1 MATQIIN
8 RHPLTI
14 SDLALLLEDPIVGDC
29 VQWEDV
35 GLQVGLCKSD
45 TDAIKRDQHYQT
57 EDCRREMLSRFLRNN
72 CNGLSLN
79 DLSLNDLHNIIKR
92 VKSKYE
98 ISRRRVEASNEEKNA
113 VKAVSELE
121 NLLEEWQMRNEGIA
135 ADLNQLEDQFRE
147 EAKEIDDNITKKW
160 RHDNS
165 EWDQGELEHKKTKIL
180 KALKQGDYKKSAF
193 VTEIVQSQDLDSSC
207 LSD

>member
-14 SDLALLLEDPIVGDC
+14 SDLALLLKDPIVGDC

-45 TDAIKRDQHYQT
+45 TDAIKKDQHYQT

-135 ADLNQLEDQFRE
+135 ADLNQLELR
-147 EAKEIDDNITKKW
+147 
-160 RHDNS
+160 S
-165 EWDQGELEHKKTKIL
+165 VQGRSK
-180 KALKQGDYKKSAF
+180 GD
-193 VTEIVQSQDLDSSC
+193 
-207 LSD
+207 

>member
-8 RHPLTI
+8 HHPLTI
-14 SDLALLLEDPIVGDC
+14 SDLALLLEDPIIRDC

-57 EDCRREMLSRFLRNN
+57 EDCKREMLSRFLQNN
-72 CNGLSLN
+72 CNG
-79 DLSLNDLHNIIKR
+79 LSLNDLHNIIKR
-92 VKSKYE
+92 VKSKCE

-135 ADLNQLEDQFRE
+135 AADLNQLEDQSVRE
-147 EAKEIDDNITKKW
+147 EAMQRRLMI
-160 RHDNS
+160 
-165 EWDQGELEHKKTKIL
+165 
-180 KALKQGDYKKSAF
+180 
-193 VTEIVQSQDLDSSC
+193 
-207 LSD
+207 